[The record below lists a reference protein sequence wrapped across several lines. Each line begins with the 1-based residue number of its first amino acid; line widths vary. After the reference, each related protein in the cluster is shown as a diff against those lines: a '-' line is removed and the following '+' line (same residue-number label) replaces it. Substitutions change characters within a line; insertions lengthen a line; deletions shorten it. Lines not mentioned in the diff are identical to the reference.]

1 MKKRAII
8 LENIRSAYNVGNLI
22 RTADGLRFDV
32 IISWYTPSPLKE
44 PRVLK
49 TSLGAEKN
57 VKIQEFW
64 NPKSALLYAKEK
76 YKYLIGAEYT
86 TYSVALDKFE
96 FPTSWAIILG
106 NEIHGL
112 LPESFELADYIVHIP
127 MLWIKQSFNVGQA
140 GAIFMR
146 EGSKNE
152 FKKQ

>member
-1 MKKRAII
+1 MKKRAIV

-22 RTADGLRFDV
+22 RTADGLGFDV

-57 VKIQEFW
+57 VNIQEFW

-76 YKYLIGAEYT
+76 YQYLIWAEHT
-86 TYSVALDKFE
+86 SSSIPLTKFE
-96 FPTSWAIILG
+96 FPPSGAIILG

-112 LPESFELADYIVHIP
+112 LPETIELADYIVHIP
-127 MLWIKQSFNVGQA
+127 MIWIKESFNVGQA
-140 GAIFMR
+140 WAIFMR
-146 EGSKNE
+146 ESTKNE
-152 FKKQ
+152 L